1 MGKICVC
8 YLCYLCRH
16 GRVAVAG
23 GPGEMCTAMSL
34 RRSGVKSS
42 KSRREPVLFSASRS
56 GPTGALF
63 SRVELHTGCS
73 NPPPV
78 FDNLRVRRSTLTLV
92 REGSG
97 LTLVGERAM
106 AQWGRVNA
114 GPSRP

>member
-1 MGKICVC
+1 
-8 YLCYLCRH
+8 
-16 GRVAVAG
+16 
-23 GPGEMCTAMSL
+23 MCTAMSL

-106 AQWGRVNA
+106 AEWGRVNA